1 MRNIKLWIRAI
12 RAPFFLGTIM
22 AGFLGSAL
30 AFNEGKFNWFYLFA
44 SIIIIAG
51 INAGINLINDYFD
64 HKSGNDEANLS
75 STPFS
80 GGSRVIQEKLIKPR
94 QMLIGGIITFA
105 IIALFGLY
113 FIIFVN
119 FNLIWFGISGI
130 ILGYFYT
137 APPFKIG
144 YRGFGEILVFLM
156 SGPLAVI
163 GTYFLFTGR
172 ISLASI
178 LLSIPQGLLV
188 FEILFIN
195 EFPDYNADK
204 LVNKKHLVVLMG
216 RNKARYVYTG
226 IILFMYLSIIV
237 PVIFRI
243 LPIYL
248 LVLLLTLPLAIKAI
262 VVAMNK
268 FNDEKEI
275 IPAQANTIFLTIA
288 SGLLLSLGLILNR
301 FIYIK

>member
-1 MRNIKLWIRAI
+1 LRNIKLWIRAI
-12 RAPFFLGTIM
+12 RAPFFLGTII
-22 AGFLGSAL
+22 AGLLGSAL
-30 AFNEGKFNWFYLFA
+30 AFNEGKFNWFYLIA

-51 INAGINLINDYFD
+51 TNAGINLINDYFD

-80 GGSRVIQEKLIKPR
+80 GGSRVIQEKLIKPK

-119 FNLIWFGISGI
+119 FHLIWFGISGI

-156 SGPLAVI
+156 SGPLAVT

-178 LLSIPQGLLV
+178 LLSIPHGLLV

-216 RNKARYVYTG
+216 RDKARYVYTG
-226 IILFMYLSIIV
+226 ILIFMYLSIIV
-237 PVIFRI
+237 PVIIRI

-248 LVLLLTLPLAIKAI
+248 LASLLTLPLAIKAI
-262 VVAMNK
+262 VVAINK
-268 FNDEKEI
+268 FDNEKEI

-288 SGLLLSLGLILNR
+288 SGLLLSLGLILDR
-301 FIYIK
+301 FI